1 MSHSPQRRKA
11 LIAWQQTLPQR
22 SFAPRDASSQPP
34 SQPPAPP
41 LRNTE
46 IHQAPQATISEVR
59 RQLEPL
65 HEMVFASFPPVTY
78 YGTVVAGGDEGP
90 WPGDE
95 TDDEDLFRMLKQ
107 RRWTDIPADFINRHL
122 GAFVLLTAQAFAT
135 FIPAWLVF
143 SIDNNFKGAE
153 FVAYTFAPTDLD
165 GPTHI
170 RPLSVEMFR
179 VLTPLQRR
187 TLHLFLQAAAAHFS
201 ATPLGNHALAASDT
215 VDSLISVFEANR
227 I

>member
-22 SFAPRDASSQPP
+22 SFAPRDASSYAPTPALRGSDTQPQQEEP
-34 SQPPAPP
+34 HETSF
-41 LRNTE
+41 E
-46 IHQAPQATISEVR
+46 IR

-78 YGTVVAGGDEGP
+78 YGTVVAGGDDGP

-135 FIPAWLVF
+135 FIPAWLIF
-143 SIDNNFKGAE
+143 SLEHNFKGAE
-153 FVAYTFAPTDLD
+153 FVVFTFGPQDLD
-165 GPTHI
+165 APTHI

-187 TLHLFLQAAAAHFS
+187 TLHLFLQATAAHL
-201 ATPLGNHALAASDT
+201 ATSPLGNHALVASDT